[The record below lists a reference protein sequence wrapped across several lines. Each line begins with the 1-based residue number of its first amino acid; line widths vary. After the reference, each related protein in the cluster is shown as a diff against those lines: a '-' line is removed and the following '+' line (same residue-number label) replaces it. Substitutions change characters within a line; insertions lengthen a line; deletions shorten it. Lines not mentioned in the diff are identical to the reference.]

1 VALPNPRFEA
11 SYERLFGGEVAMG
24 GKGAA
29 FFESFYQRFLTDPE
43 IARLFE
49 RADMKRQREMLRR
62 SLFTLVSFYVLD
74 EVSPELKR
82 IAEVHHRLGLK
93 PGMFDWWM
101 QCLLDT
107 VGEFDPQCDEATLLA
122 WGWAM
127 APGITYIR
135 IVLDA

>member
-1 VALPNPRFEA
+1 
-11 SYERLFGGEVAMG
+11 MG